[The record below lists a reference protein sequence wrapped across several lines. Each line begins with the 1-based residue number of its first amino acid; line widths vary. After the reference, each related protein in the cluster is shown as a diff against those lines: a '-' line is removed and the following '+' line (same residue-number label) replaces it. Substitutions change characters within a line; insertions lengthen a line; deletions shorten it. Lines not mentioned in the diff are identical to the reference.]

1 MVTPCA
7 ATIGI
12 CMWPWILLMLYFL
25 YPMESKPKSVSLHM
39 GRPDNN
45 KSSVCQTN
53 SSTWWALGGHRGTLL
68 AGGFL
73 IMPHLRIPFYGICT
87 PTWHKWLNVTL
98 NEDKAQVPQYKWL
111 SRLEHKEILS
121 ITACVSTTYKKKDPA
136 PKWPVWVLE
145 TIRPMSTDFILDP
158 IPIHQTAKLEWN
170 CPQLKVLKAI

>member
-25 YPMESKPKSVSLHM
+25 YPMEIKPKSVSLHM

-73 IMPHLRIPFYGICT
+73 IMPHLRIPFYGIWT